1 MSDTM
6 NIDVT
11 IINDKALP
19 LKNSETEE
27 KERKKIKNKTKQTK
41 KNSKNLC

>member
-11 IINDKALP
+11 IINNKALP

-27 KERKKIKNKTKQTK
+27 KERKKLKTKQNRQK
-41 KNSKNLC
+41 KSL

>member
-27 KERKKIKNKTKQTK
+27 KERKKLKIKQNKQK
-41 KNSKNLC
+41 KSL